1 VIFCR
6 LGASGVLRRFAVF
19 LSVAQSILF
28 LGHFILFETI
38 VHAWGLRGGR
48 TALAVALA
56 LLSISF
62 LGASLLAF
70 RHCNIAVRTL
80 YKIGAVWLGTFNYLF
95 MAACAWWLL
104 YFSLTMAKVEFPPR
118 ELAAGLFGLAL
129 AISVY
134 GVVNASWTR
143 VKRITVRLPGLPGLW
158 RGRTIALVS
167 DLHLGNIRNARF
179 TRRITKKIK
188 RENPALVIIA
198 GDLFDGTP
206 LDAERAAAPLR
217 ELQAPLGAF
226 FAEGNHEE
234 FSNPAPFLEAVR
246 KAGVRVLNNEVADI
260 DGLQLIGVRYRDAT
274 HAEHFRGVLAQLRID
289 RARASILI
297 THAPDCPPVAAEAG
311 ISLQVSGH
319 THLGQMFPYTLI
331 AARIYRQFVYGLNRI
346 GGLQVYT
353 SSGVGTWGPPLRVG
367 SQSEMVVIRLD

>member
-1 VIFCR
+1 
-6 LGASGVLRRFAVF
+6 
-19 LSVAQSILF
+19 
-28 LGHFILFETI
+28 
-38 VHAWGLRGGR
+38 
-48 TALAVALA
+48 
-56 LLSISF
+56 
-62 LGASLLAF
+62 
-70 RHCNIAVRTL
+70 
-80 YKIGAVWLGTFNYLF
+80 
-95 MAACAWWLL
+95 
-104 YFSLTMAKVEFPPR
+104 MAKAEFSPR

-143 VKRITVRLPGLPGLW
+143 VKRLTVRLPGLPGLW

-179 TRRITKKIK
+179 TRKISKKIN

-217 ELQAPLGAF
+217 ELQAPFGAF

-246 KAGVRVLNNEVADI
+246 KAGVRVLNNEVADV

-289 RARASILI
+289 RTRASILI
-297 THAPDCPPVAAEAG
+297 THAPDCPPVAAEAE

-331 AARIYRQFVYGLNRI
+331 AMRIYRQFVYGLNRV

-353 SSGVGTWGPPLRVG
+353 SSGAGTWGPPLRVG
-367 SQSEMVVIRLD
+367 SQSEMVMIRLE